1 MINTGQYLGQRQSLQ
16 QRLSPQQIQYI
27 KLLQLPT
34 LSIEM
39 RVKEE
44 LEQNPLLEEFSDD
57 IAAIQEER
65 DRDDDQS
72 DVTESTDEHTDI
84 DWDSFMANSDYEG
97 KMYNPANAEEWV
109 EIPKPY
115 HENLLEDLER
125 QVGLLDLTDKE
136 LLIAEQILGSVEED
150 GYLRRDLN
158 AIVDSIIFNTGD
170 FIELYEAE
178 QVLKKIQRL
187 DPPGIAARN
196 LQECLKIQLEQQPA
210 SEPGRNHALRIISEE
225 WELFEK
231 KHFDRV
237 QKRLNLS
244 DDQLREAYECIQ
256 KLDPK
261 PGGSTDTEEVQ
272 SYVVP
277 DFTVTYQ
284 PDDSK
289 GEDGGDFVIQL
300 HRKNRP
306 ALRISKAYKAMW
318 DELQQKSAGSPGD
331 RETKAFIK
339 TKMEAARAFME
350 AIHQRSHTLMNVM
363 KTIVSLQEKFFRFG
377 TTLRPMILKDIADRI
392 GMDIST
398 VSRVVNGKY
407 VQTEFGVYELKYF
420 FNEGIETD
428 DGETASNRDV
438 KNHIARLIGDE
449 DKNKPL
455 SDDAIAA
462 MLNKMGYKVA
472 RRTVSKYR
480 EQLGMPVA
488 RLRKT
493 L

>member
-178 QVLKKIQRL
+178 QVLKK
-187 DPPGIAARN
+187 N
-196 LQECLKIQLEQQPA
+196 
-210 SEPGRNHALRIISEE
+210 
-225 WELFEK
+225 
-231 KHFDRV
+231 
-237 QKRLNLS
+237 
-244 DDQLREAYECIQ
+244 
-256 KLDPK
+256 
-261 PGGSTDTEEVQ
+261 STT
-272 SYVVP
+272 
-277 DFTVTYQ
+277 
-284 PDDSK
+284 
-289 GEDGGDFVIQL
+289 
-300 HRKNRP
+300 
-306 ALRISKAYKAMW
+306 
-318 DELQQKSAGSPGD
+318 
-331 RETKAFIK
+331 
-339 TKMEAARAFME
+339 
-350 AIHQRSHTLMNVM
+350 
-363 KTIVSLQEKFFRFG
+363 
-377 TTLRPMILKDIADRI
+377 
-392 GMDIST
+392 
-398 VSRVVNGKY
+398 
-407 VQTEFGVYELKYF
+407 
-420 FNEGIETD
+420 
-428 DGETASNRDV
+428 
-438 KNHIARLIGDE
+438 
-449 DKNKPL
+449 
-455 SDDAIAA
+455 
-462 MLNKMGYKVA
+462 
-472 RRTVSKYR
+472 
-480 EQLGMPVA
+480 
-488 RLRKT
+488 
-493 L
+493 

>member
-187 DPPGIAARN
+187 DPPGIAAQLPPGICRN
-196 LQECLKIQLEQQPA
+196 
-210 SEPGRNHALRIISEE
+210 
-225 WELFEK
+225 
-231 KHFDRV
+231 V
-237 QKRLNLS
+237 
-244 DDQLREAYECIQ
+244 
-256 KLDPK
+256 
-261 PGGSTDTEEVQ
+261 
-272 SYVVP
+272 
-277 DFTVTYQ
+277 
-284 PDDSK
+284 
-289 GEDGGDFVIQL
+289 
-300 HRKNRP
+300 
-306 ALRISKAYKAMW
+306 
-318 DELQQKSAGSPGD
+318 
-331 RETKAFIK
+331 
-339 TKMEAARAFME
+339 
-350 AIHQRSHTLMNVM
+350 
-363 KTIVSLQEKFFRFG
+363 
-377 TTLRPMILKDIADRI
+377 
-392 GMDIST
+392 
-398 VSRVVNGKY
+398 
-407 VQTEFGVYELKYF
+407 
-420 FNEGIETD
+420 
-428 DGETASNRDV
+428 
-438 KNHIARLIGDE
+438 
-449 DKNKPL
+449 
-455 SDDAIAA
+455 
-462 MLNKMGYKVA
+462 
-472 RRTVSKYR
+472 
-480 EQLGMPVA
+480 
-488 RLRKT
+488 
-493 L
+493 